1 MCKSYRKWYFLQR
14 SSGSTCMEQM
24 PYPHIFCATCLSFVC
39 GPQCPICRTVIEDP
53 KVSIQP
59 APFVLQTIISEL
71 DFQCPTCSQ
80 IKLHKLPEHQ
90 EQGCIPLTVS
100 PPMPTYRVILLQM
113 YRIQPLKCQPKCH
126 HHNYQTHQH
135 KFNYQHLLRPTLY
148 QHLLLPMGN

>member
-1 MCKSYRKWYFLQR
+1 
-14 SSGSTCMEQM
+14 MEQM

-53 KVSIQP
+53 KASIQP

-100 PPMPTYRVILLQM
+100 PPMPTYRVILRDPAADVPNPATEVPAKVPPPQLPNTPTQIQLPAPVEANPLLAPPPAYGQLTLQE
-113 YRIQPLKCQPKCH
+113 
-126 HHNYQTHQH
+126 
-135 KFNYQHLLRPTLY
+135 
-148 QHLLLPMGN
+148 